1 VKHSSPFRYFI
12 AQNRAERNIHL
23 SNVSGSLVKTGG
35 EVGKAMAFIIV
46 LPAAIMVAL
55 FAGEWGVKAQSV
67 LAAAA
72 ASGQAFGEA
81 VVQEVPALARL
92 LAAGDTDAAA
102 GVMLKLWKVLKGGDD
117 QRQNTMLPE

>member
-1 VKHSSPFRYFI
+1 M
-12 AQNRAERNIHL
+12 
-23 SNVSGSLVKTGG
+23 SNVSESLVKTGG

-102 GVMLKLWKVLKGGDD
+102 GVLLKLWKVLKGGDD
-117 QRQNTMLPE
+117 QHQNTMLPE